1 MTDRARQHQILA
13 AARVLLEQEGPDA
26 LTMRRLAGR
35 LGITAPSLYK
45 HFPDKSSVVNALAD
59 AMLAETAEAL
69 EAAETAAPGSFPAL
83 AAAYRAHALAHPH
96 LYRLTTSRAHPQHL
110 EDRAAAP
117 LFRALSH
124 DEATARAAWA
134 FAHGM
139 VMMELNNRFPTPE
152 SVTTAWTAGITAL
165 TSSRL

>member
-13 AARVLLEQEGPDA
+13 AARMLLEQEGPDA
-26 LTMRRLAGR
+26 LTMRRLAGG

-96 LYRLTTSRAHPQHL
+96 LYRLTT
-110 EDRAAAP
+110 
-117 LFRALSH
+117 
-124 DEATARAAWA
+124 
-134 FAHGM
+134 
-139 VMMELNNRFPTPE
+139 
-152 SVTTAWTAGITAL
+152 
-165 TSSRL
+165 

>member
-13 AARVLLEQEGPDA
+13 AARMILEQEGPDA
-26 LTMRRLAGR
+26 LTMRRLAGG
-35 LGITAPSLYK
+35 LGLTAPSLYK

-59 AMLAETAEAL
+59 AMLTETAEAL

-83 AAAYRAHALAHPH
+83 AAAYRSHALAHPH
-96 LYRLTTSRAHPQHL
+96 LYRHTTSRPHPHHL

-117 LFRALSH
+117 LFRALAP
-124 DEATARAAWA
+124 DAALARAAWA

-139 VMMELNNRFPTPE
+139 VVMELNGRFPTPE
-152 SVTTAWTAGITAL
+152 AVTTAWTAGITAL
-165 TSSRL
+165 ASGRL

>member
-13 AARVLLEQEGPDA
+13 AARMLLEQEGPEA
-26 LTMRRLAGR
+26 LTMRRLAGL

-45 HFPDKSSVVNALAD
+45 HFPDKSSVVDALAD
-59 AMLAETAEAL
+59 AMLTETAEAL

-83 AAAYRAHALAHPH
+83 ATAYRAHALAPDDH
-96 LYRLTTSRAHPQHL
+96 L
-110 EDRAAAP
+110 
-117 LFRALSH
+117 
-124 DEATARAAWA
+124 ARAAWA

-165 TSSRL
+165 ASSRL